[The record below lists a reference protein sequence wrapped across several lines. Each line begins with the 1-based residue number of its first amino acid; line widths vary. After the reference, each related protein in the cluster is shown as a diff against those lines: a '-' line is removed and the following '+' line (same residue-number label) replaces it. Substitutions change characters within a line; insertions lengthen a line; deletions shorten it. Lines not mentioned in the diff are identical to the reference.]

1 MINRNKILLAGLIIC
16 SSLLENG
23 DKRIIFKK
31 KFVNCK
37 IYCDWYFFFWKKR
50 TRILKIKM
58 RLIYLVIKL

>member
-50 TRILKIKM
+50 TQNFKN
-58 RLIYLVIKL
+58 